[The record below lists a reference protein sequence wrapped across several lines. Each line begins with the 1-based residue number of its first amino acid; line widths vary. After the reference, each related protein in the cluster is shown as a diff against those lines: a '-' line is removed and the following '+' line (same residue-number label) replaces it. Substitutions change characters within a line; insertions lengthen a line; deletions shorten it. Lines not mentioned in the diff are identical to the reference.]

1 MRSSRDSRSARTSP
15 IRRRRRLALIA
26 ARCTPSRPGQS
37 RPANS
42 SVTSAPRTLNGE
54 VVSPPTVAETTWW
67 NRGSD
72 AIVAGS
78 TCPARCRAISLT
90 ASTSP
95 AVEDSSDWFCSRAS
109 RVAGV
114 SRWAIWVIA
123 CSRTPNFASCSRI
136 AARCPLAAPS
146 TAVTSSMTGTGRAG
160 VVTAVTFAVTGPA
173 DVLLTVKAHQPWAA
187 PLASVLILGPGLY
200 VAWKAVPPAAVRDT
214 RPRGAAREAGPDSGK
229 FTTGIQS
236 AR

>member
-1 MRSSRDSRSARTSP
+1 
-15 IRRRRRLALIA
+15 
-26 ARCTPSRPGQS
+26 
-37 RPANS
+37 
-42 SVTSAPRTLNGE
+42 
-54 VVSPPTVAETTWW
+54 
-67 NRGSD
+67 
-72 AIVAGS
+72 
-78 TCPARCRAISLT
+78 
-90 ASTSP
+90 
-95 AVEDSSDWFCSRAS
+95 
-109 RVAGV
+109 
-114 SRWAIWVIA
+114 
-123 CSRTPNFASCSRI
+123 
-136 AARCPLAAPS
+136 
-146 TAVTSSMTGTGRAG
+146 MTGTGRAG